1 MKSTDLKILH
11 YFHLYNRI
19 RKVSS
24 AKSAVLYSLQVGD
37 GGSYTVGINKHFLLI
52 LFFFTSIVSDRNN
65 KRMPLG
71 DDCHAWKK
79 KTTDVKDQYD
89 FKEVLGT

>member
-1 MKSTDLKILH
+1 ML
-11 YFHLYNRI
+11 
-19 RKVSS
+19 VS
-24 AKSAVLYSLQVGD
+24 V
-37 GGSYTVGINKHFLLI
+37 II
-52 LFFFTSIVSDRNN
+52 LFFFLSTLASIGSEPNN

-79 KTTDVKDQYD
+79 KTTDVKDHYD

>member
-1 MKSTDLKILH
+1 MMSGKGSEIQNNIGQLFAAGGGYFNAGVSDNSLFILSI
-11 YFHLYNRI
+11 LT
-19 RKVSS
+19 
-24 AKSAVLYSLQVGD
+24 SL
-37 GGSYTVGINKHFLLI
+37 
-52 LFFFTSIVSDRNN
+52 VSDRNN

-79 KTTDVKDQYD
+79 RTTDVKDHYD

>member
-1 MKSTDLKILH
+1 ML
-11 YFHLYNRI
+11 
-19 RKVSS
+19 
-24 AKSAVLYSLQVGD
+24 VL
-37 GGSYTVGINKHFLLI
+37 KHFFLI
-52 LFFFTSIVSDRNN
+52 ILFFTSIVSDRNN
-65 KRMPLG
+65 KKMPLG

>member
-1 MKSTDLKILH
+1 MKSTDLKILN
-11 YFHLYNRI
+11 YFHLYNHI

-37 GGSYTVGINKHFLLI
+37 GGSYTVDINKHFLLI
-52 LFFFTSIVSDRNN
+52 FFFFTSIVSDRNN

-79 KTTDVKDQYD
+79 KTIDVKDQYD

>member
-1 MKSTDLKILH
+1 MMSGKGSEIQNYIGRLFAAGGGHFNAGVSDNSLFILSI
-11 YFHLYNRI
+11 LT
-19 RKVSS
+19 
-24 AKSAVLYSLQVGD
+24 SL
-37 GGSYTVGINKHFLLI
+37 
-52 LFFFTSIVSDRNN
+52 VSDRNN

-79 KTTDVKDQYD
+79 RTTDVKDHYD

>member
-1 MKSTDLKILH
+1 MHCILLLCH
-11 YFHLYNRI
+11 HRNIYYNSHI

-24 AKSAVLYSLQVGD
+24 TKHSIGMDCRDGCTSA
-37 GGSYTVGINKHFLLI
+37 VGINKCFLLS
-52 LFFFTSIVSDRNN
+52 FFFTSIVSDRNN
-65 KRMPLG
+65 KKMPLG

>member
-1 MKSTDLKILH
+1 MTSGKGSEIQNNIGWLFAAGGGRFNTGASDNSLFIL
-11 YFHLYNRI
+11 
-19 RKVSS
+19 S
-24 AKSAVLYSLQVGD
+24 
-37 GGSYTVGINKHFLLI
+37 I
-52 LFFFTSIVSDRNN
+52 LTSIVSDRNN

-79 KTTDVKDQYD
+79 KTTDVKDHYD

>member
-1 MKSTDLKILH
+1 MSSTIIAA
-11 YFHLYNRI
+11 F
-19 RKVSS
+19 
-24 AKSAVLYSLQVGD
+24 YSLQVGD
-37 GGSYTVGINKHFLLI
+37 GRGYYALGINKCFLFI
-52 LFFFTSIVSDRNN
+52 LLFYISIVLDRNN

-71 DDCHAWKK
+71 DDCHTWKK

>member
-1 MKSTDLKILH
+1 MKPHQKMSGTIISV
-11 YFHLYNRI
+11 F
-19 RKVSS
+19 
-24 AKSAVLYSLQVGD
+24 YSLQVGD
-37 GGSYTVGINKHFLLI
+37 ARGHSAPGINKCFLLI
-52 LFFFTSIVSDRNN
+52 PLFYTSIVSDRN